1 MKPPQKRNAI
11 IIFSLYFY
19 AFSRLYIICI
29 IKWKQCKKALSSG
42 DPPRMMIRRLPDT
55 PQPLDAHQQ
64 LKGLPEHPRPEGAL
78 LCLPLNLDY
87 RWQEGHR
94 RKDKDPRGWLLSRAQ
109 KPKSGLCCWME
120 TALANILANQ
130 CSLFILRTGGGLTD
144 PHKCPA
150 HTPPARVSWGQLPA
164 GQVTPLEIVPSLCC
178 SKYWHAPNAGRSD
191 SQQIP
196 GWKKPR
202 KHSSL
207 LLFISNI
214 WHWGKKWGLCSGSH
228 VCPPALPLPSWKA
241 SDKQLDWCLSFP
253 I

>member
-1 MKPPQKRNAI
+1 MI
-11 IIFSLYFY
+11 IRSL
-19 AFSRLYIICI
+19 
-29 IKWKQCKKALSSG
+29 
-42 DPPRMMIRRLPDT
+42 PHT
-55 PQPLDAHQQ
+55 PHPVGAERWCSTAHQQ
-64 LKGLPEHPRPEGAL
+64 LRGLPEQPRPEGAL
-78 LCLPLNLDY
+78 LCLSLKLDY

-94 RKDKDPRGWLLSRAQ
+94 RKDKDPRGWLLSRSQ

-150 HTPPARVSWGQLPA
+150 QTPPARVSWGQLPA

-178 SKYWHAPNAGRSD
+178 SKDWQTPAAGRSD

-196 GWKKPR
+196 GWTKPR
-202 KHSSL
+202 KHSRL

-214 WHWGKKWGLCSGSH
+214 WL
-228 VCPPALPLPSWKA
+228 ALRRNTGALQWESR
-241 SDKQLDWCLSFP
+241 LSSSSS
-253 I
+253 IA